1 MCEAGV
7 SGVWSAPTLGHRVLR
22 AQGAVAEAPG
32 YLHVAS
38 LPPPL
43 PPAVLKLPELIPCFT
58 VLTIGYCRDSV
69 TVLVLL
75 RQGSPIEMDVTMFR
89 KKLGAIGFP
98 DLLRTVIF
106 VMGNWVK

>member
-1 MCEAGV
+1 M
-7 SGVWSAPTLGHRVLR
+7 
-22 AQGAVAEAPG
+22 AEAPG
-32 YLHVAS
+32 YPHVAS

-43 PPAVLKLPELIPCFT
+43 PPAVLKLPELIPCIT
-58 VLTIGYCRDSV
+58 VLTIGHGRDSV

-75 RQGSPIEMDVTMFR
+75 RQGSRIEMDVTMVR

-98 DLLRTVIF
+98 DLLRTVIL